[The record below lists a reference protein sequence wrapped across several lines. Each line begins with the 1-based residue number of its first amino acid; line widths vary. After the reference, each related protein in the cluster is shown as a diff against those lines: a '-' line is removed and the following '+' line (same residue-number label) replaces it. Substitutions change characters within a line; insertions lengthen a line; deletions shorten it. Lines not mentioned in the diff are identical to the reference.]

1 MLNITYEFIDGPND
15 GMVLEGR
22 LGESSEAERYF
33 LFSNRGAIG
42 SRIKLVSPYAVERI
56 AEELWNEEKQVS
68 FQRHFYQVTEHLEE
82 DDEVWVRAKYL
93 PKAVKSNR
101 K

>member
-1 MLNITYEFIDGPND
+1 MLNITYEFIGGPND

-22 LGESSEAERYF
+22 LGESSEAERYY

-42 SRIKLVSPYAVERI
+42 SRIKLVSPYTVEKI
-56 AEELWNEEKQVS
+56 ARHLWNEEKRIQ

-82 DDEVWVRAKYL
+82 NEDVWVRAEYL
-93 PKAVKSNR
+93 PKAVKSIR
-101 K
+101 